1 MNNSSPSTNIIRD
14 TESKLNYIVTPNT
27 IRTSDKIFENFKG
40 GSHAFN
46 LIGSFGTGKS
56 SFLWA
61 LEKSLL
67 QKEAYFKTPYNGKS
81 SIIKLIGDYKSLEA
95 TLNEEFGI
103 KNDLTANQKL
113 FDAIFQ
119 KYESIAKKNGLLV
132 IVIDEFGKFL
142 EYAVHNQPEKE
153 IYFLQKLAEFV
164 NEPTRNILLLTSV
177 HQSMEAYG
185 SNLSSAD
192 FQEWKKVKGRFI
204 DMPFNE
210 PVEHLLTLASLK
222 VDSKNYP
229 KDSRS
234 FVSLI
239 SKNHLFNIPDD
250 FADKV
255 EKEIFPL
262 SIISGYTMALAM
274 QSYGQNERS
283 LFTFLN
289 SAFFSNY
296 ENERR
301 FLELPDIY
309 DYLFQEFYTFI
320 VSSSNPDYAKWA
332 GIRAALEKED
342 IITDVDHVVAE
353 KLLKSIGL
361 ISLFAKKTARINADL
376 LVTYLSNQHSEKSI
390 QETIKVLEKHKV
402 IRYSKFDDSFK
413 LFEGTDL
420 DIEHAISN
428 ASNRISGIDVLQKL
442 NSHFEFPVI
451 IAKSVSYRTGTPRLF
466 EFLLSQEPVNKT
478 AEGQI
483 DGYINLIFNEN
494 GIDKESLLRLSNT
507 ANTLFGYFTN
517 TSGIFETLLEIE
529 KTQAVLK
536 DIEDEKDRVAIKE
549 LKSIIKSNETLLNHY
564 VMNSLYTD
572 KVEWFANGER
582 RRITDKN
589 NFNKTLSAICER
601 VYPNTPILQN
611 ELINRHKTSGSIGT
625 ARRNFWRALT
635 ENSHL
640 EELGFP
646 KDKWPAE
653 KTIYFSLLKK
663 TGIHRESDNGWTLG
677 EPLQENFVPL
687 WNLSV
692 RFLDESKS
700 SRKSLLDFVTMLET
714 APVKLK
720 QGLIDFWV
728 PTFLYI
734 KRGDFA
740 LYNDNGFVPYLDET
754 VLHALTR
761 NLKEY
766 TIKSFELNNLRLS
779 LFNKYRDFL
788 KQENTSTFHKDS
800 FIQTI
805 RPLLIF
811 YRDLPDYNKK
821 TNTVSQEA
829 RKLREAISKAKDPE
843 KTFFEDFPDALGY
856 SLVELAN
863 DNNLFEDYII
873 DFQNRI
879 EELKQSFDELLNRF
893 ELFICDEII
902 GKRVP
907 FETYKKHLQNRFS
920 AIKEHQALTRHKIF
934 LLRVTSDLPDR
945 DSYLMSI
952 GQAIV
957 GTRLDAIKDPDEVI
971 LKDKFLSIVR
981 ELDNLVDLNKVEVS
995 DSEELVKLELTTP
1008 QNGSVD
1014 KIIRISNKQRDEVKL
1029 ISEELAIALNKHQNL
1044 KLPILLALLQKELNK
1059 E

>member
-1 MNNSSPSTNIIRD
+1 MHNSSPSTNIIRD
-14 TESKLNYIVTPNT
+14 TDSKLNYIVTPNT
-27 IRTSDKIFENFKG
+27 IRTSDKIFESFKG
-40 GSHAFN
+40 GKHAFN

-67 QKEAYFKTPYNGKS
+67 QQDTYFNTPYNGKA
-81 SIIKLIGDYKSLEA
+81 SIIKIIGDYKSLET

-103 KNDLTANQKL
+103 ENDLTANQKL

-132 IVIDEFGKFL
+132 IAIDEFGKFL
-142 EYAVHNQPEKE
+142 EFAAHNQPEKE

-204 DMPFNE
+204 DIPFNE
-210 PVEHLLTLASLK
+210 PVEHLLTLASNK
-222 VDSKNYP
+222 FDSLNYP
-229 KDSRS
+229 KNSKS

-239 SKNHLFNIPDD
+239 IENHLFNIPQD
-250 FADKV
+250 FAKKI
-255 EKEIFPL
+255 EKEIYPL
-262 SIISGYTMALAM
+262 SIISGYTIALAM

-296 ENERR
+296 EKEKR

-309 DYLFQEFYTFI
+309 DYLFQEFYTLI

-342 IITDVDHVVAE
+342 IIPELDHLIAE
-353 KLLKSIGL
+353 KILKCIGL
-361 ISLFAKKTARINADL
+361 ISLFAKKTAKINADL

-428 ASNRISGIDVLQKL
+428 ASKRISGIDVLQKL

-466 EFLLSQEPVNKT
+466 EFLLSQEPINET
-478 AEGQI
+478 AKGLI

-494 GIDKESLLRLSNT
+494 GIDDASLEKLSKSS
-507 ANTLFGYFTN
+507 NTLFGYFTN
-517 TSGIFETLLEIE
+517 TSGIFETLMEIE

-536 DIEDEKDRVAIKE
+536 DIEDENDKVAIKE

-582 RRITDKN
+582 RIITDKN

-601 VYPNTPILQN
+601 IYPDTPILQN

-635 ENSHL
+635 DNSHL
-640 EELGFP
+640 EDFGFP

-653 KTIYFSLLKK
+653 KTIYYSLLKK
-663 TGIHRESDNGWTLG
+663 TGIHRESDNRWILG
-677 EPLQENFVPL
+677 EPLQDSFLPL
-687 WNLSV
+687 WNLSLG
-692 RFLDESKS
+692 FLDDAKS
-700 SRKSLLDFVTMLET
+700 SRKSLLDFANMLET
-714 APVKLK
+714 APIKLK
-720 QGLIDFWV
+720 QGVIDFWI

-734 KRGDFA
+734 KRG
-740 LYNDNGFVPYLDET
+740 G
-754 VLHALTR
+754 
-761 NLKEY
+761 
-766 TIKSFELNNLRLS
+766 LRI
-779 LFNKYRDFL
+779 
-788 KQENTSTFHKDS
+788 
-800 FIQTI
+800 IQ
-805 RPLLIF
+805 R
-811 YRDLPDYNKK
+811 
-821 TNTVSQEA
+821 
-829 RKLREAISKAKDPE
+829 
-843 KTFFEDFPDALGY
+843 
-856 SLVELAN
+856 
-863 DNNLFEDYII
+863 
-873 DFQNRI
+873 
-879 EELKQSFDELLNRF
+879 
-893 ELFICDEII
+893 
-902 GKRVP
+902 
-907 FETYKKHLQNRFS
+907 
-920 AIKEHQALTRHKIF
+920 
-934 LLRVTSDLPDR
+934 
-945 DSYLMSI
+945 
-952 GQAIV
+952 
-957 GTRLDAIKDPDEVI
+957 
-971 LKDKFLSIVR
+971 
-981 ELDNLVDLNKVEVS
+981 
-995 DSEELVKLELTTP
+995 
-1008 QNGSVD
+1008 
-1014 KIIRISNKQRDEVKL
+1014 
-1029 ISEELAIALNKHQNL
+1029 
-1044 KLPILLALLQKELNK
+1044 
-1059 E
+1059 

>member
-1 MNNSSPSTNIIRD
+1 MHNSSPSTNIIRD
-14 TESKLNYIVTPNT
+14 TDSKLNYIVTPNT
-27 IRTSDKIFENFKG
+27 IRTSDKIFESFKG
-40 GSHAFN
+40 GNHAFN

-67 QKEAYFKTPYNGKS
+67 QQDTYFKTPYNGKAS
-81 SIIKLIGDYKSLEA
+81 VIKIIGDYKSLEA
-95 TLNEEFGI
+95 ALNEEFGI
-103 KNDLTANQKL
+103 ENDLTANQKL

-119 KYESIAKKNGLLV
+119 RYDAIAKKNGLLV
-132 IVIDEFGKFL
+132 ITIDEFGKFL
-142 EYAVHNQPEKE
+142 EFAAHNQPEKE

-204 DMPFNE
+204 DIPFNE
-210 PVEHLLTLASLK
+210 PVEHLLTLASK
-222 VDSKNYP
+222 KIDSESYP
-229 KDSRS
+229 IDSES

-239 SKNHLFNIPDD
+239 NENHLFNIPVA
-250 FADKV
+250 FAENV

-262 SIISGYTMALAM
+262 SIISGYTIALAM

-296 ENERR
+296 EKEKR

-309 DYLFQEFYTFI
+309 DYLFQEFYTLI
-320 VSSSNPDYAKWA
+320 VSSLNPDYAKWA

-342 IITDVDHVVAE
+342 IIPEIDHIVAE
-353 KLLKSIGL
+353 KILKSVGL

-376 LVTYLSNQHSEKSI
+376 LVTYLSNQHSEKLI

-428 ASNRISGIDVLQKL
+428 ASNKISGIDVLQKL

-466 EFLLSQEPVNKT
+466 EFILSQEPVTKT
-478 AEGQI
+478 AEGLI

-494 GIDKESLLRLSNT
+494 GIDDENLQKLSKT
-507 ANTLFGYFTN
+507 SNTLFGYFTN

-536 DIEDEKDRVAIKE
+536 DIEDENDRVAIKE
-549 LKSIIKSNETLLNHY
+549 LRSIIKSNENLLNHY

-572 KVEWFANGER
+572 KVEWFANGGR
-582 RRITDKN
+582 RKITDKN
-589 NFNKTLSAICER
+589 NFNKALSAVCDR
-601 VYPNTPILQN
+601 VYPDTPILQN

-635 ENSHL
+635 NNFHL
-640 EELGFP
+640 EDLGFP
-646 KDKWPAE
+646 NDKWPAE

-663 TGIHRESDNGWTLG
+663 TGIHSKSDNGWILG
-677 EPLQENFVPL
+677 EPLQESFMPL
-687 WNLSV
+687 WNLSLQ
-692 RFLDESKS
+692 FLDDAKS
-700 SRKSLLDFVTMLET
+700 SRKCLLDFVTMLEA
-714 APVKLK
+714 APIKLK
-720 QGLIDFWV
+720 QGVIDFWI

-788 KQENTSTFHKDS
+788 KQEITTSFNTDS
-800 FIQTI
+800 FIQSI

-879 EELKQSFDELLNRF
+879 EEIKQSFDELLNRF

-907 FETYKKHLQNRFS
+907 FETYKKHLQHRFS

-957 GTRLDAIKDPDEVI
+957 GARLDAIKDSDEVV

-995 DSEELVKLELTTP
+995 ESEDLVKLELTTP

-1014 KIIRISNKQRDEVKL
+1014 RIIRISNKQRDEVQL
-1029 ISEELAIALNKHQNL
+1029 ISEELAITLNKYQNL

>member
-1 MNNSSPSTNIIRD
+1 MHNSSPSTNIIRD
-14 TESKLNYIVTPNT
+14 TNSKLNYIVTPNT
-27 IRTSDKIFENFKG
+27 TRTSDKIFEDFNG

-67 QKEAYFKTPYNGKS
+67 QQEAYFKTPYNGKA

-103 KNDLTANQKL
+103 ENDLTANQNL
-113 FDAIFQ
+113 FDSIFQ

-132 IVIDEFGKFL
+132 IAIDEFGKFL
-142 EYAVHNQPEKE
+142 EYAAHNQPEKE

-177 HQSMEAYG
+177 HQSMEAYS

-192 FQEWKKVKGRFI
+192 FQEWKKVKGRFVDI
-204 DMPFNE
+204 PFNE
-210 PVEHLLTLASLK
+210 PVEHLLTLASHK
-222 VDSKNYP
+222 IDSVNYP
-229 KDSRS
+229 KDSKS

-239 SKNHLFNIPDD
+239 IENFLYNIPLA
-250 FADKV
+250 FATKV

-262 SIISGYTMALAM
+262 SIISGYTIALAM

-296 ENERR
+296 EKTNQR
-301 FLELPDIY
+301 LELPDIY
-309 DYLFQEFYTFI
+309 DYIFQEFYTLI

-342 IITDVDHVVAE
+342 IISEVDHPIAE
-353 KLLKSIGL
+353 KLLKSVGL
-361 ISLFAKKTARINADL
+361 LSLFAKKTAKINANF
-376 LVTYLSNQHSEKSI
+376 LVSYLSNQHLEKSI
-390 QETIKVLEKHKV
+390 QDTINVLEKHKV

-420 DIEHAISN
+420 DIELAISN

-442 NSHFEFPVI
+442 HSHFEFPVI

-466 EFLLSQEPVNKT
+466 EFLLSQEPIIKT

-494 GIDKESLLRLSNT
+494 GLDEESLLRLSST
-507 ANTLFGYFTN
+507 SSMLFGYFTN

-536 DIEDEKDRVAIKE
+536 DIEDENDKVAIKE

-564 VMNSLYTD
+564 VMNSLYSD

-582 RRITDKN
+582 RIITDKN
-589 NFNKTLSAICER
+589 SFNKTLSAICDR
-601 VYPNTPILQN
+601 VYPDTPILQN

-640 EELGFP
+640 EYLGLP

-653 KTIYFSLLKK
+653 KTIYFSLLQK
-663 TGIHRESDNGWTLG
+663 TGIHRYGEDGWTLG
-677 EPLQENFVPL
+677 EPLQESFIHL
-687 WNLSV
+687 WNLSLG
-692 RFLDESKS
+692 FLNEAKS
-700 SRKSLLDFVTMLET
+700 SRKSLLDFVTLLEA
-714 APVKLK
+714 APIKLK
-720 QGLIDFWV
+720 QGVIDFWI

-779 LFNKYRDFL
+779 LFNKYRNFL
-788 KQENTSTFHKDS
+788 KQENTATFDNES

-811 YRDLPDYNKK
+811 YRDLPDYNRK
-821 TNTVSQEA
+821 TNTVSREA
-829 RKLREAISKAKDPE
+829 IKLREAISRAKDPE
-843 KTFFEDFPDALGY
+843 KTFFEDFPEALGY
-856 SLVELAN
+856 SLIELTN

-873 DFQNRI
+873 DFQNKI
-879 EELKQSFDELLNRF
+879 EELKLSFDELLNRF

-907 FETYKKHLQNRFS
+907 FETYKKLLQERFS

-934 LLRVTSDLPDR
+934 LLRVTSNLPDR
-945 DSYLMSI
+945 NSYLMSI

-957 GTRLDAIKDPDEVI
+957 GTRMDAMKDADEVI
-971 LKDKFLSIVR
+971 LKDKFRSLVR
-981 ELDNLVDLNKVEVS
+981 ELDNLVDLNNVEVS
-995 DSEELVKLELTTP
+995 ESEDLIKLELTTSR
-1008 QNGSVD
+1008 NGSVD
-1014 KIIRISNKQRDEVKL
+1014 RIIRISNKQRDEVEL
-1029 ISEELAIALNKHQNL
+1029 ISKELAITLSKHQNL